1 MPGSLDTWTPKE
13 NDASVLPNVS
23 GKFPIGLVSES
34 PGSVLIVD
42 DDPQVRSLLVA
53 LLKPRGFVT
62 ATAASGEEA
71 QQQLKA
77 FRPDVLLLDL
87 HLPGRSGQDVLT
99 QLRGDPVTRLLPV
112 IMITGDATD
121 EDRFRAMAGGVT
133 DFVAKPFV
141 SAELVARIRSLVQ
154 LKRFTDAL
162 EHAEHVIVSL
172 ARAIDAR
179 DTYTKKHSERVS
191 VYAGR
196 LGAKIGLSGLDL
208 EAVKRGGLF
217 HDIGKIAIRDAV
229 LLKPSSLTPEEF
241 AEIRKHPVV
250 GRELLA
256 GMKTLSFALDVVYGH
271 HEKLDGSGY
280 PDGLSGES
288 IPLTARVTT
297 IADIYDALT
306 TARVYRAALTRT
318 EALAMMTQEAGRGW
332 WDKRLLDTFRGV
344 LESLPEDIS
353 LVTHA
358 LPASP

>member
-1 MPGSLDTWTPKE
+1 M
-13 NDASVLPNVS
+13 NDASVLPNIS
-23 GKFPIGLVSES
+23 GKFPIGLVAEA
-34 PGSVLIVD
+34 PGAVLIVD
-42 DDPQVRSLLVA
+42 DDSQVRSLLVA

-62 ATAASGEEA
+62 ATAASAEEA
-71 QQQLKA
+71 QNQLKA

-87 HLPGRSGQDVLT
+87 HLPGGRSGQDVLT
-99 QLRGDPVTRLLPV
+99 QLRSDPTTRLLPV

-121 EDRFRAMAGGVT
+121 EDRLRAMAGGVT

-141 SAELVARIRSLVQ
+141 SEELIARIRSLVQ

-179 DTYTKKHSERVS
+179 DAYTKKHSERVS

-196 LGAKIGLSGLDL
+196 LGAKIGLTGLEL

-229 LLKPSSLTPEEF
+229 LLKPSRLTPEEF

-250 GRELLA
+250 GRELLS
-256 GMKTLSFALDVVYGH
+256 GMKTLAFALDVVYGH

-280 PDGLSGES
+280 PEGVSGES

-318 EALAMMTQEAGRGW
+318 EALGIMTQEAGKGW
-332 WDKRLLDTFRGV
+332 WDPRLLDTFRSV
-344 LESLPEDIS
+344 LEALPEDVS

-358 LPASP
+358 LAAPAT